1 MAGEEKKSRKPEKVG
16 LNTLIGRIADGL
28 KSMTEIGILDDLSG
42 ILKTLA
48 RNKDYIVTLVEKSYS
63 FSVETN
69 KVWVDKKSNIESM
82 ITEGDRLI
90 CAFSADSENLAKNV
104 GSLTSDMA
112 AVAGGLSGLVNEASV
127 FLPEVRKTLAEAGGL
142 AAEAGTAIPI
152 AKELAERS
160 LAAVNQVNAILP
172 SLAATAEDASAMMK
186 EMREMMPQIKAL
198 LSGANGLMKGAE
210 SALRESDGLG
220 QKAVRALDSLNR
232 SLPKL
237 DKVDGKSLKKFFQED
252 GLRIF
257 LKKLPF

>member
-69 KVWVDKKSNIESM
+69 KVWVDRKSNIESM

-142 AAEAGTAIPI
+142 AAEAGTAIPV

-172 SLAATAEDASAMMK
+172 TLAATAGDASAMIK

-198 LSGANGLMKGAE
+198 LTGANGLMKEA
-210 SALRESDGLG
+210 DGLLP
-220 QKAVRALDSLNR
+220 KAQRALDALNR
-232 SLPKL
+232 ALPKL